1 MTLGEKIRSAR
12 KYNGITQKQLAD
24 LINVKHNSISDWES
38 DKHKP
43 DVDSLEKICDI
54 LDLNPSDLL
63 GQKNVI
69 DNGTIVGKIMAD
81 QDAIDMMEKFYSL
94 DKEGQT
100 IIRRFIDM
108 FYDSR
113 C

>member
-12 KYNGITQKQLAD
+12 KDKGITQKQLAD

-69 DNGTIVGKIMAD
+69 DNGTIVGKIMDD

-94 DKEGQT
+94 DKEVQT
-100 IIRRFIDM
+100 IIRRVIDM

>member
-12 KYNGITQKQLAD
+12 KDNGITQKQLAD
-24 LINVKHNSISDWES
+24 LIKVKHNSISDWES

-100 IIRRFIDM
+100 IIRRVIDM